1 MNKNKIKIIK
11 DKKFQ
16 KYFKKIKN
24 EMKAK
29 NKILILKTIRKSK
42 IKIFKIK
49 LNYKI
54 NKKWFKI

>member
-1 MNKNKIKIIK
+1 VNKNKIKIIK